1 MVLFCHTSATV
12 SDLQLMRTV
21 LWFHL
26 VVIQKDGTAFY
37 NEFPFDSHTV
47 FMSNITIQQQ
57 IYHQWMG
64 DMMDN
69 IQKLT
74 SFFLCYLSACFEQ
87 TQFGYKIRW
96 LCELCRVTLSGVNL
110 FSLGCEGC
118 SRVQPC
124 NSIGFAPKIRLHY
137 PLSKATKMHR
147 FGSGV
152 KVVVCFS
159 DPLTTHSKRM
169 EIGQQHFLTM

>member
-26 VVIQKDGTAFY
+26 VVIKKDGTAFY

-74 SFFLCYLSACFEQ
+74 SFFLCYLSACFE
-87 TQFGYKIRW
+87 
-96 LCELCRVTLSGVNL
+96 
-110 FSLGCEGC
+110 
-118 SRVQPC
+118 
-124 NSIGFAPKIRLHY
+124 
-137 PLSKATKMHR
+137 
-147 FGSGV
+147 
-152 KVVVCFS
+152 
-159 DPLTTHSKRM
+159 
-169 EIGQQHFLTM
+169 